1 MAWIKKTDPEQ
12 AKGLLEKIYRDAHQ
26 RAGKVWQILQIQ
38 SQNPKQLRASMGL
51 YQACMFQESALPAR
65 LRETLAV
72 VVSKS
77 NHCVY

>member
-1 MAWIKKTDPEQ
+1 MAWIKNTDPEQ
-12 AKGLLEKIYRDAHQ
+12 AQGLLEKIYRDAVK

-51 YQACMFQESALPAR
+51 YQACMSQDSALPAR

-72 VVSKS
+72 VVSKA